1 MNLLDL
7 IVGASKE
14 DELNPRQLSYQNV
27 QYRAAPEAQ
36 VKNWSPQKE
45 KEFLDY
51 IKNHEWYKSIQRDYG
66 ETPNLD
72 EQAYNLRAAYE
83 RGVQPEI
90 YPYDNRYHWP
100 SSYMS
105 PEGKVESLK
114 AFNHPTA
121 WMEDYMNLT
130 GGIDPHAGHK
140 LTPLQARNLSEL
152 VKERYGNK

>member
-1 MNLLDL
+1 MNLLDML
-7 IVGASKE
+7 TKKIGE
-14 DELNPRQLSYQNV
+14 DELNPRQMSYQNV
-27 QYRAAPEAQ
+27 QYRAAPEAK
-36 VKNWSPQKE
+36 VKNWSPEKE

-72 EQAYNLRAAYE
+72 EQSYNLRAAYE
-83 RGVQPEI
+83 RGIEPEI

-100 SSYMS
+100 SSAMDTS
-105 PEGKVESLK
+105 GRAESLK

-130 GGIDPHAGHK
+130 GGRDPHEGYQ
-140 LTPLQARNLSEL
+140 LTPLQARNLSDL
-152 VKERYGNK
+152 LKERYGK